1 MVQRDVVPFGLKET
15 RLWRCMLYAVEANG
29 EFPEHAPIHLQAKH
43 LNLLRNAVQQ
53 QHADIGI
60 AFDGDGDRVVL
71 IDENGVIISADR
83 LLSLFAHMCLAD
95 HPEHEVV
102 LM

>member
-1 MVQRDVVPFGLKET
+1 MVELIAHRTRIDEQRVFEV
-15 RLWRCMLYAVEANG
+15 
-29 EFPEHAPIHLQAKH
+29 
-43 LNLLRNAVQQ
+43 LR
-53 QHADIGI
+53 I

-71 IDENGVIISADR
+71 IDEKGVIISADR

-102 LM
+102 FDV